1 MEDNKINLIID
12 KANAMLQALE
22 NIEVKGRANINNLS
36 YSMSLL
42 EELVKISVDE
52 INKLK
57 VQVDELTPS
66 RREKTE

>member
-12 KANAMLQALE
+12 KANTMLQALE

-57 VQVDELTPS
+57 VQVNELTPS
-66 RREKTE
+66 GREKTE

>member
-66 RREKTE
+66 EREKTE